1 MRSLKPPVGFKMAE
15 RELEGKDG
23 QGVGENGW
31 LRIANGKGRERQREG
46 KGKGKGKVHATYI
59 HVY

>member
-1 MRSLKPPVGFKMAE
+1 MAE